1 MWDFGDL
8 PEQIAFTR
16 NGRKLT
22 GYPALVDERESVAIR
37 LFDVKQAADAAMRL
51 GVTRLMRLALKEQ
64 MKQLE
69 KSLRGFEQA
78 AMQLRGVAG
87 VDDMREDVIAAITD
101 RAFIGED
108 VLPRTQKDFEAQL
121 KRARTRLPAVN
132 EGACRLLTAIAAD
145 YHQISLHLG
154 QAKGPL
160 SRPAADIKAQLS
172 RLIYK
177 GFFSNTPWEQLTH
190 LPRYLQAMQRR
201 LEKYPRDM
209 ERDARHAT
217 SIADWWKRYEDALEK
232 QEKAGAVD
240 ERLREMRWQLEELR
254 VSLYAQELKTPY
266 PISYKRLEKFWNAM
280 R

>member
-1 MWDFGDL
+1 
-8 PEQIAFTR
+8 
-16 NGRKLT
+16 
-22 GYPALVDERESVAIR
+22 
-37 LFDVKQAADAAMRL
+37 VKQAADAAMRL

-78 AMQLRGVAG
+78 ALQLRGVAG
-87 VDDMREDVIAAITD
+87 VDDLREDVIAAITD

-108 VLPRTQKDFEAQL
+108 ALPRTQKDFEVQL
-121 KRARTRLPAVN
+121 KRARTRLPAVS
-132 EGACRLLTAIAAD
+132 EGACRLLTAMALD
-145 YHQISLHLG
+145 YHQISMQLN
-154 QAKGPL
+154 QAKGAL

-177 GFFSNTPWEQLTH
+177 GFFSKTPWEQLAH

-209 ERDARHAT
+209 ERDARHAA
-217 SIADWWKRYEDALEK
+217 SIGQWWQRYDEAMEK
-232 QEKAGAVD
+232 QQKAGAVD
-240 ERLREMRWQLEELR
+240 ERLRDMRWQLEELR

-266 PISYKRLEKFWNAM
+266 PISYKRLEKLWNAI